1 VFLKVADVPS
11 ALASLP
17 QLVAQSLDSRFFA
30 EALVRHPFAFSLHL
44 HLLFAACLSL
54 PQVSE
59 AIAHREQIILIPN
72 IGDRKR
78 LLLQLLQRSNVT
90 IR

>member
-1 VFLKVADVPS
+1 MCRRRSRRYRSLSHRVWILGFLLKRWCDTL
-11 ALASLP
+11 AL
-17 QLVAQSLDSRFFA
+17 
-30 EALVRHPFAFSLHL
+30 SLHL
-44 HLLFAACLSL
+44 HLLFAACLSV